1 MLQRYVTPRRPAQAT
16 HGRCAAF
23 DKRKCIFGLNLATS
37 TAELNAPSMIR
48 IVLFQVL
55 CLLTSAAWA
64 QSLPNV
70 SLKDIE
76 GNAIQ
81 TADLVHEE
89 GPTVLCFWATWCSPC
104 KRELNNYAELYDD
117 WVDETGV
124 KVVAVSIDDMRS
136 INRVAPYVNSVGWEY
151 DILLDPN
158 RDFARALNVNNVP
171 HTFVVDTEG
180 NVVWSH
186 NNYADGDEYE
196 LYEELLKL
204 SE

>member
-1 MLQRYVTPRRPAQAT
+1 
-16 HGRCAAF
+16 
-23 DKRKCIFGLNLATS
+23 
-37 TAELNAPSMIR
+37 MIR

-204 SE
+204 RE